1 MGTWGSGV
9 VGGEEVG
16 GEAADFAG
24 FPFLRCLFALL
35 LGEKA
40 TNFSVFPHLRC
51 LLGFLPALKATD
63 FAGFPFL
70 RCLFALLRGEKATNF
85 SAFPHLRCLLGF
97 LPALKATDFA
107 GFPFLRCLLPCSA
120 VKRQRISVLSP
131 IYVAFPPTPP
141 KTNFFAKPIVT
152 PPLVWYNTGYHR
164 IVIQGIIVCF
174 QACLHGWGT
183 SFETLVQSTGMEI

>member
-16 GEAADFAG
+16 GEAA
-24 FPFLRCLFALL
+24 
-35 LGEKA
+35 
-40 TNFSVFPHLRC
+40 NFSHFPHLRC

-85 SAFPHLRCLLGF
+85 SAFPHLRCLSAHAPENDF
-97 LPALKATDFA
+97 FRQTHCNPAP
-107 GFPFLRCLLPCSA
+107 GMVQYRVSSYC
-120 VKRQRISVLSP
+120 
-131 IYVAFPPTPP
+131 
-141 KTNFFAKPIVT
+141 
-152 PPLVWYNTGYHR
+152 NTGYHR